1 MAVLALLLPGAML
14 AQEMEMKVELMGPL
28 GTKTSRK
35 GDRVFARVVQPDALK
50 GDTVEGSVKEVH
62 SGGKLHGNSVLNFSF
77 ETLMHGGQPVPI
89 GTEIRGFH
97 NSKGQAEVD
106 EEGRIIRRGGGNTG
120 KVLGG
125 TAAGG
130 LIGGIAGG
138 WKGAAIGTGVG
149 AAASIAVIEIA
160 CDSPEIRFDPG
171 STITL
176 SAKSRGGPALSTLG
190 AAPATSEA
198 GYPPAQSAAPAY
210 AANTSTGAPAAS
222 AGAAPTTPS
231 GASAPAA
238 TPASAAAANPG
249 ASAQPNFTVL
259 KDDFIPGE
267 KLLLY
272 DDFTD
277 MEPDEAPPHWKVRGT
292 PVTLMGAGAS
302 RQIAVGDRT
311 YMTPLLDRFPQ
322 NFTVEMDLM
331 FDPKLGG
338 EYAWY
343 FYKDQSNNDAL
354 RLGVSTRGT
363 EMRVGA
369 RTEKEALMDANFPV
383 NIAEPVKAAIWVQNG
398 RVRAYFN
405 GQKVLD
411 VNHVEIPPLTRAVLL
426 TNDFR
431 SDVKVNYRR
440 IRIAESTPDFSH
452 TIMSAGRYVTYGI
465 LFDTNSDR
473 LRPES
478 AAVIKSIATGLQAN
492 AALNLK
498 IEGHTD
504 SSGDAALNLDLSK
517 RRAEAVK
524 QVLVAQFQIDAA
536 RLSTDGLGATKPLE
550 SNDTPQGRAQNR
562 RVEFVKQ

>member
-1 MAVLALLLPGAML
+1 MQLRSAIVGLALLLPGAAV
-14 AQEMEMKVELMGPL
+14 AQEIEMKVELMGPL

-35 GDRVFARVVQPDALK
+35 GDRVFARVVHPDALK
-50 GDTVEGSVKEVH
+50 GDAVEGTVKEVR

-89 GTEIRGFH
+89 GTEIRAFH

-120 KVLGG
+120 KAVAG

-130 LIGGIAGG
+130 LIGGLAGG

-171 STITL
+171 SIITL
-176 SAKSRGGPALSTLG
+176 SAKSRGGPALSFLT
-190 AAPATSEA
+190 AAPVTSEG
-198 GYPPAQSAAPAY
+198 GYQPAQTTAQTSAPQY
-210 AANTSTGAPAAS
+210 AANTSAGVPAAS
-222 AGAAPTTPS
+222 A
-231 GASAPAA
+231 A
-238 TPASAAAANPG
+238 TPAAAPAANPG

-292 PVTLMGAGAS
+292 PVTLMGSGAN

-322 NFTVEMDLM
+322 NFTVETDLM

-338 EYAWY
+338 EYQWF
-343 FYKDQSNNDAL
+343 FYKDKSDNDTV
-354 RLGVSTRGT
+354 RLTVGCRGP
-363 EMRVGA
+363 EIRFMA
-369 RTEKEALMDANFPV
+369 STEKEALMDANFPL
-383 NIAEPVKAAIWVQNG
+383 NISQPVKAAIWVQNG

-405 GQKVLD
+405 GQKMLD
-411 VNHVEIPPLTRAVLL
+411 VNHVEIPPLTRAVLI
-426 TNDFR
+426 TNYMR

-452 TIMSAGRYVTYGI
+452 TIMSTGRYVTYGI

-473 LRPES
+473 LKPES
-478 AAVIKSIATGLQAN
+478 AAVIKSIAAGLQAN
-492 AALNLK
+492 ADLKLK

-517 RRAEAVK
+517 RRADAVK
-524 QVLVAQFQIDAA
+524 QVLVAQFQIDVV
-536 RLSTDGLGATKPLE
+536 RLTTDGLGATKPLE

-562 RVEFVKQ
+562 RVEFVKE

>member
-1 MAVLALLLPGAML
+1 VQLRSAIVGLALLLPGAVV
-14 AQEMEMKVELMGPL
+14 AQEMELKVELMGPL

-35 GDRVFARVVQPDALK
+35 GDRVFARVVQPAALK
-50 GDTVEGSVKEVH
+50 GDTVEGTVKEVR

-89 GTEIRGFH
+89 GTEIRAFH

-120 KVLGG
+120 KAVAG

-171 STITL
+171 SIVTL
-176 SAKSRGGPALSTLG
+176 SAKSRSGPALSTLG
-190 AAPATSEA
+190 AAPATSEG
-198 GYPPAQSAAPAY
+198 GYQAPQPPTQPY
-210 AANTSTGAPAAS
+210 AANTSAGVPAAPSAAPAV
-222 AGAAPTTPS
+222 AP
-231 GASAPAA
+231 
-238 TPASAAAANPG
+238 AANPG
-249 ASAQPNFTVL
+249 ASAQPNFTAM

-267 KLLLY
+267 KIILY

-277 MEPDEAPPHWKVRGT
+277 MAPDEAPPHWKVRGSA
-292 PVTLMGAGAS
+292 VTLLASGAL
-302 RQIAVGDRT
+302 RQLNVGNRT
-311 YMTPLLDRFPQ
+311 TLTPSIKNYPK
-322 NFTVEMDLM
+322 NFTVEQDMVWG
-331 FDPKLGG
+331 PKGCEFLWDFFS
-338 EYAWY
+338 A
-343 FYKDQSNNDAL
+343 KDHSNQAL
-354 RLGVSTRGT
+354 RVSGGT
-363 EMRVGA
+363 DQESIRVGA
-369 RTEKEALMDANFPV
+369 GTNKEALFDIYIPV
-383 NIAEPVKAAIWVQNG
+383 NWHAPIKTAIWLQNG
-398 RVRAYFN
+398 RLRVYFN
-405 GQKVLD
+405 GQKVGDLNQLELPD
-411 VNHVEIPPLTRAVLL
+411 FDYGYMLVNNFRDGPLGFTRV
-426 TNDFR
+426 
-431 SDVKVNYRR
+431 
-440 IRIAESTPDFSH
+440 RIAESTPDFSH
-452 TIMSAGRYVTYGI
+452 TIMADGRYVTHGI
-465 LFDTNSDR
+465 LFDTNSDH
-473 LRPES
+473 LKPES
-478 AAVIKSIATGLQAN
+478 AAVIKSIAVGLQAN
-492 AALNLK
+492 ADLKLK

-562 RVEFVKQ
+562 RVEFVKE

>member
-1 MAVLALLLPGAML
+1 
-14 AQEMEMKVELMGPL
+14 MKVELMGPL

-35 GDRVFARVVQPDALK
+35 GDRVFARVRQPDALK
-50 GDTVEGSVKEVH
+50 GDTVEGTVKEVR
-62 SGGKLHGNSVLNFSF
+62 SGGKFHGQSVLNFSF
-77 ETLMHGGQPVPI
+77 ETLQHGGQPIAI
-89 GTEIRGFH
+89 GTEIRAFR

-120 KVLGG
+120 KALGG

-130 LIGGIAGG
+130 LIGGLAGG
-138 WKGAAIGTGVG
+138 LKGAAIGAGVG

-160 CDSPEIRFDPG
+160 SDSPEIRFDPG
-171 STITL
+171 SEITL
-176 SAKSRGGPALSTLG
+176 SAKSRNGPALSTLTVAPTASESPYQPVPPPAQANSADTNPG
-190 AAPATSEA
+190 APAPPAAAAAPA
-198 GYPPAQSAAPAY
+198 GDPG
-210 AANTSTGAPAAS
+210 TGS
-222 AGAAPTTPS
+222 
-231 GASAPAA
+231 
-238 TPASAAAANPG
+238 
-249 ASAQPNFTVL
+249 QLNFTAL

-311 YMTPLLDRFPQ
+311 YMTPLLDSFPQ

-338 EYAWY
+338 EFGWF
-343 FYKDQSNNDAL
+343 FYKDKSNNDAL
-354 RLGVSTRGT
+354 RLGFSTRGT
-363 EMRVGA
+363 EIRVLAG
-369 RTEKEALMDANFPV
+369 TEKEGLMDANFPL
-383 NIAEPVKAAIWVQNG
+383 NIAQPVKAAIWVQNG
-398 RVRAYFN
+398 RVRAYLN
-405 GQKVLD
+405 SQKILD
-411 VNHVEIPPLTRAVLL
+411 VNHVEIPPLISATLL

-452 TIMSAGRYVTYGI
+452 TIMSAGRYVTHGI
-465 LFDTNSDR
+465 LFDTGSDR
-473 LRPES
+473 LKPES
-478 AAVIKSIATGLQAN
+478 AAVIKSIAAGLQAN
-492 AALNLK
+492 TGLSLR

-504 SSGDAALNLDLSK
+504 STGDAALNLDLSK

-536 RLSTDGLGATKPLE
+536 RLVTDGVGATKPLE

-562 RVEFVKQ
+562 RVEFVKE